1 MVLNLSEIVAL
12 NQNSDFRRIYARGKC
27 FADKA
32 LVTYVMKNRLGITRC
47 GITAGKKVGNAVER
61 NRSRR
66 VIRAAFSALEKDV
79 SCGYDIIFVARGK
92 TKFLKSQIVQ
102 KAMLRHLRDA
112 GVIGQ

>member
-1 MVLNLSEIVAL
+1 MSEIVAL

-32 LVTYVMKNRLGITRC
+32 LVTYVLKNSLGVTRC

-66 VIRAAFSALEKDV
+66 VIRAAFFHLKDDV
-79 SCGYDIIFVARGK
+79 ECGYDIVFVARGK

-112 GVIGQ
+112 GVIRQ